1 MRTKLGAIAAGAA
14 LTVIVPSAAQAV
26 VVAEWKMDE
35 PSGATTMVDSA
46 GGDNN
51 GRIGSV
57 VTGVQGLAGG
67 SAYQFDGATSYI
79 EVPDKANLDPG
90 TKAITIGAT
99 VKVEDGEILD
109 DSYEVIRKG
118 IVTTKGG
125 EWKMEIKRAGSDS
138 TVGRLNCVFKG
149 VLSNGTTSLASKLAN
164 PDVVDGQAH
173 RLECKKTGTSISAVV
188 DGQAFPLTK
197 TVGKIVN
204 AEPVVIGSKVAGD
217 DVMQGIIDQ
226 VTVNIG

>member
-1 MRTKLGAIAAGAA
+1 
-14 LTVIVPSAAQAV
+14 

-35 PSGATTMVDSA
+35 PAGATKMVDSA

-51 GRIGSV
+51 GTIGSV
-57 VTGVQGLAGG
+57 VTGVPGLSGG
-67 SAYQFDGATSYI
+67 SAYQVDGATSYI
-79 EVPDKANLDPG
+79 EVPDSANLDPG
-90 TKAITIGAT
+90 GKAITVSAF

-125 EWKMEIKRAGSDS
+125 EWKMEIKRAGTDS

-149 VLSNGTTSLASKLAN
+149 VLSSGSTSLASKLAK
-164 PDVVDGQAH
+164 PDVVDGRAH
-173 RLECKKTGTSISAVV
+173 HLQCKKTGTTISAIV
-188 DGQAFPLTK
+188 DGASYPLTK
-197 TVGKIVN
+197 TVGKIAN

-217 DVMQGIIDQ
+217 DVMQGIVDQ

>member
-14 LTVIVPSAAQAV
+14 LTVVVPSAAQAV

-35 PSGATTMVDSA
+35 PAGENTMVDSA

-51 GRIGSV
+51 GTSASV
-57 VTGVQGLAGG
+57 VTGVPGLVSGN
-67 SAYQFDGATSYI
+67 AYQFDGAASYV
-79 EVPDKANLDPG
+79 EVPDSPNLDPG
-90 TKAITIGAT
+90 SKAITVSAA

-138 TVGRLNCVFKG
+138 SVGRLNCVFKG

-164 PDVVDGQAH
+164 PDIVDGKSH
-173 RLECKKTGTSISAVV
+173 RLQCKKTGTSISAIV
-188 DGQAFPLTK
+188 DGRAYSLTK
-197 TVGKIVN
+197 TVGSIAN

-226 VTVNIG
+226 VTVNIA